1 LPEHAGPQ
9 ELLHESGPAG
19 NEHPHLKASIRFG
32 AILVLIGIAG
42 CQTEPTETAIAGGW
56 SKVSAQDENVR
67 KAAEAAV
74 KSASINSGKPVSLV
88 SIDEASQQVVAGMN
102 YALKLTVKVGG
113 TTQKAETTVWW
124 QSWRPVPFEVT
135 DWSFQSGR

>member
-1 LPEHAGPQ
+1 MN
-9 ELLHESGPAG
+9 PARLVPTIQG
-19 NEHPHLKASIRFG
+19 MNASIKLAALF
-32 AILVLIGIAG
+32 ALIGVAG
-42 CQTEPTETAIAGGW
+42 CQNEPNPKSQPNENAIAGGW

-74 KSASINSGKPVSLV
+74 KSASRNSGKPVTLV
-88 SIDEASQQVVAGMN
+88 SIEEASQQVVAGMN

>member
-1 LPEHAGPQ
+1 MN
-9 ELLHESGPAG
+9 PARLDPIIQG
-19 NEHPHLKASIRFG
+19 MNASIKLA
-32 AILVLIGIAG
+32 AILVLIGVAG
-42 CQTEPTETAIAGGW
+42 CQIEPNSRSQPNETAIAGGW
-56 SKVSAQDENVR
+56 SKVSVQDENVR

-74 KSASINSGKPVSLV
+74 KSASRNSGKPVTLV

-113 TTQKAETTVWW
+113 TTRKAETMVWW

-135 DWSFQSGR
+135 DWSLQSGR

>member
-1 LPEHAGPQ
+1 MN
-9 ELLHESGPAG
+9 PARLVPTIQG
-19 NEHPHLKASIRFG
+19 MNASIKLAALF
-32 AILVLIGIAG
+32 ALIGVAG
-42 CQTEPTETAIAGGW
+42 CQNEPNPRSQPNENAITGGW

-74 KSASINSGKPVSLV
+74 RSASSNSGKPVSLV

-113 TTQKAETTVWW
+113 TMQKAETTVWW

-135 DWSFQSGR
+135 GWSLQSGR

>member
-1 LPEHAGPQ
+1 MNA
-9 ELLHESGPAG
+9 
-19 NEHPHLKASIRFG
+19 
-32 AILVLIGIAG
+32 AIKLAALFVLIGFAG
-42 CQTEPTETAIAGGW
+42 CQTEPTSRSQLTETAFAGGW

-67 KAAEAAV
+67 KAAKAAV
-74 KSASINSGKPVSLV
+74 KSASRNSGKPVTLV

-135 DWSFQSGR
+135 DWSLQISR